1 MARRPEPAAVD
12 KDAATE
18 ERGAQAIHRALTILE
33 VFSTVNPSVSL
44 TEISEYAGLTVPTAH
59 RMVRALH
66 SRGYVT
72 HDPITGHYSLGSSVM
87 KLAQV
92 LLVRGEQ
99 DQLLTLSMPHLEAL
113 RDISDETVSL
123 HVAVG
128 NSRVCIAEFVSH
140 QVVRMAMGVG
150 RVFPI
155 FAGAAGKALLS
166 GMSDAALDEI
176 IGGGAKLVLPGS
188 SAVISPSRLKRELMS
203 VREDRYA
210 TSDGETVAGAAA
222 IAAPVFGPRGVEA
235 AINIAGPATRWTR
248 TAMNAAVPR
257 LLETAATI
265 SEHLGYRHPDS
276 AVAAPRVDGSKRKG
290 ATATATG

>member
-1 MARRPEPAAVD
+1 MARRPEPAPVD
-12 KDAATE
+12 NDAATE

-33 VFSTVNPSVSL
+33 VFSPANPAVSL

-59 RMVRALH
+59 RMIRALH
-66 SRGYVT
+66 ARGYVT
-72 HDPITGHYSLGSSVM
+72 HDRLTGLYSLGSSVM

-113 RDISDETVSL
+113 RDLTDETVSL
-123 HVAVG
+123 HVGVG
-128 NSRVCIAEFVSH
+128 TSRVCIAESVSH

-155 FAGAAGKALLS
+155 YAGAAGKALLS
-166 GMSDAALDEI
+166 GMTDTALDDI
-176 IGGGAKLVLPGS
+176 IGGEESLVLPGGPT
-188 SAVISPSRLKRELMS
+188 VISLSRLKRELMS

-210 TSDGETVAGAAA
+210 TSDGETVSGAAA

-248 TAMNAAVPR
+248 TAMTAAIPQ

-265 SEHLGYRHPDS
+265 SEHLGYRHPDQT
-276 AVAAPRVDGSKRKG
+276 VIAPRPAGGRRKV
-290 ATATATG
+290 ATAG

>member
-1 MARRPEPAAVD
+1 MARRAAPAATEGDGVS
-12 KDAATE
+12 E

-33 VFSTVNPSVSL
+33 VFSSVNPSVTL
-44 TEISEYAGLTVPTAH
+44 TEISEFAGLTVPTAH
-59 RMVRALH
+59 RMVRALQ

-99 DQLLTLSMPHLEAL
+99 DQLLTLSTPHLEAL
-113 RDISDETVSL
+113 RDLTNETVSL
-123 HVAVG
+123 HVSVG

-140 QVVRMAMGVG
+140 EVVRMAMGVG

-155 FAGAAGKALLS
+155 YAGAAGKALLS
-166 GMSDAALDEI
+166 GMSEPALDAI
-176 IGGGAKLVLPGS
+176 LGGEAKLVLPGS
-188 SAVISPSRLKRELMS
+188 STVITSSRLKRELMS
-203 VREDRYA
+203 VREDHYA
-210 TSDGETVAGAAA
+210 TSDGETVHGAAA

-235 AINIAGPATRWTR
+235 AINIAGPASRWTR
-248 TAMNAAVPR
+248 ASMTAVVPK

-265 SEHLGYRHPDS
+265 SEHLGYRHPTTVTQRATTTTRRKPAS
-276 AVAAPRVDGSKRKG
+276 AAR
-290 ATATATG
+290 

>member
-1 MARRPEPAAVD
+1 MARRSGPVASDNDPG
-12 KDAATE
+12 TE

-44 TEISEYAGLTVPTAH
+44 TEISEFAGLTVPTAH
-59 RMVRALH
+59 RMVRALQ

-72 HDPITGHYSLGSSVM
+72 HDPITGHYSLGPSVM

-92 LLVRGEQ
+92 LLLRSEQ

-113 RDISDETVSL
+113 RDLTDETVSL

-128 NSRVCIAEFVSH
+128 SSRVCIAEFVSH
-140 QVVRMAMGVG
+140 QVVKMAMGVG

-166 GMSDAALDEI
+166 GMDDEVLDEI
-176 IGGGAKLVLPGS
+176 LGSETKLVLPGS
-188 SAVISPSRLKRELMS
+188 STTITLPRLKRELMS
-203 VREDRYA
+203 VREDHYA

-248 TAMNAAVPR
+248 AAMNTAVPK

-265 SEHLGYRHPDS
+265 SEHLGYRHPGVIS
-276 AVAAPRVDGSKRKG
+276 PRGAGGKRK
-290 ATATATG
+290 AASAAR

>member
-1 MARRPEPAAVD
+1 MARRAAQTAAD
-12 KDAATE
+12 SDAGTE

-44 TEISEYAGLTVPTAH
+44 TEISEFAGLTVPTAH
-59 RMVRALH
+59 RMVRALQ

-72 HDPITGHYSLGSSVM
+72 HDPITGHYSLGSAVM

-99 DQLLTLSMPHLEAL
+99 DQLLGLSNPHLEAL
-113 RDISDETVSL
+113 RDLTDETVSL

-128 NSRVCIAEFVSH
+128 TSRVCIAEFVSH

-155 FAGAAGKALLS
+155 YAGAAGKALLS
-166 GMSDAALDEI
+166 GMKEQALDEI
-176 IGGGAKLVLPGS
+176 LGGEAKLVLPGS
-188 SAVISPSRLKRELMS
+188 NTVITASRLKRELMS
-203 VREDRYA
+203 VREDHYA
-210 TSDGETVAGAAA
+210 TSDGETVSGAAA

-248 TAMNAAVPR
+248 VAMNSVVPR

-265 SEHLGYRHPDS
+265 SEHLGYRHPTS
-276 AVAAPRVDGSKRKG
+276 GAPRQ
-290 ATATATG
+290 TASSVRRRPAAAAH